1 MFVKICGLSEEEHVE
16 VAIDAGADALGFVF
30 AESVRKI
37 DPAQA
42 AAITRKVPDTV
53 KKVAVML
60 HPSAEELQCVLEEF
74 EPDILQADVDS
85 LPGLDMPERVE
96 CWPVLRDSST
106 ITSFVIAVLQSSEN
120 FLFEGSRSGSG
131 ETVDWAVAARVAA
144 QGRMILAGG
153 LGVDNVGEAIE
164 TVRPFGV
171 DVSSGV
177 ENAPGRKDSELI
189 RKFIGA
195 AKAAGKN
202 V

>member
-1 MFVKICGLSEEEHVE
+1 MFVKICGLSTEEHVR
-16 VAIDAGADALGFVF
+16 VAVEAGADAVGFVF
-30 AESVRKI
+30 ADSVRKVA
-37 DPAQA
+37 PAHA
-42 AAITRKVPDTV
+42 AAISKSVPDTV

-60 HPSAEELQCVLEEF
+60 HPSAEELRSVLEEF
-74 EPDILQADVDS
+74 EPDILQADVGG
-85 LPGLDMPERVE
+85 LAGLDIPKHIE
-96 CWPVLRDSST
+96 CWPVLRESST
-106 ITSFVIAVLQSSEN
+106 ITSFIVAVLQSSEN
-120 FLFEGSRSGSG
+120 FLFEGPRSGSG
-131 ETVDWAVAARVAA
+131 ETVDWDVAAKVAA
-144 QGRMILAGG
+144 QGEMILAGG

-177 ENAPGRKDSELI
+177 ENAPGQKDPELI